1 MLYRKL
7 LSLVKG
13 FYLRSNYCYRNR
25 RPIRTVT
32 KPVDRDIVKTIVE
45 EERTNYAYDESSL
58 VEVLLVHG
66 KGSSGEGDAYV

>member
-1 MLYRKL
+1 LFL
-7 LSLVKG
+7 AKG

-45 EERTNYAYDESSL
+45 EERTNYAYKYSVDYESSL
-58 VEVLLVHG
+58 VEVLLVHS
-66 KGSSGEGDAYV
+66 KGSLGEGDAYV

>member
-1 MLYRKL
+1 M
-7 LSLVKG
+7 KG
-13 FYLRSNYCYRNR
+13 FYSRSDYCYRNR

-45 EERTNYAYDESSL
+45 EERTNYAYEYSVDYESSL

-66 KGSSGEGDAYV
+66 EGSSGEGDAYV